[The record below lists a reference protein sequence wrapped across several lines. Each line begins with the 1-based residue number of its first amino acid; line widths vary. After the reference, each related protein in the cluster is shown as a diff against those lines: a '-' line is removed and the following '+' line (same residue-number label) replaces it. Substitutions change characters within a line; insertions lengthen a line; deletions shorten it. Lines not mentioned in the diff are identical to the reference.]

1 MITKTVNGIQYR
13 QSISGQWTAQ
23 RFEVQRFIQDN
34 HISTIT
40 GGQAIAIIF
49 RNSGISHH
57 VLLSGIQ
64 QPLL

>member
-1 MITKTVNGIQYR
+1 MTTKTVNGIQYR
-13 QSISGQWTAQ
+13 MSTSGQWTAQ

-40 GGQAIAIIF
+40 GGQALHIIF
-49 RNSGISHH
+49 SSGISHH
-57 VLLSGIQ
+57 ILLSGLQ